1 MATLTINQIIPKMT
15 DQNFKKNIKAVGVIN
30 YEIVSAKSIILYGST
45 KSRADRKQIL
55 VELAEN
61 LKTYG
66 AKYSADSGASG
77 AGFVAIGGTKILLK
91 PTKVAGG
98 VILKPGFFG
107 SSKTKIVDVDIP
119 FGSYYNAVVSAI
131 NDTDKLDDSQKE
143 VLLALTADAAG
154 SSQTTKARVKKVMK
168 SIGQTLPLNTI
179 NNDFGEVL
187 GPLAIASRGLLPIQR
202 GSAVVRIPGRSN
214 EPLLDYKI
222 TDAKKEYKISAKS
235 GETTNT
241 LKPGDV
247 INLIDSAGKTDKNY
261 YHKKWKKTPQ
271 YAVLQILDQGTTK
284 QGPIDAADWL
294 KDHGYKQYFSWLK
307 NTNYTEELRQRCEDT
322 IVKISREAI
331 DFSEIFSDATTSK
344 VYYVKFRMSLTGDI
358 EWKLV
363 ETAQDKKE
371 EQKARKRV
379 TFRSKNF
386 VGRAKDKLG
395 FQV

>member
-1 MATLTINQIIPKMT
+1 MATLTINQVIPKMT
-15 DQNFKKNIKAVGVIN
+15 DQNFKKNIKAVGVLS

-45 KSRADRKQIL
+45 KSRADRKQLL

-61 LKTYG
+61 LKSYG
-66 AKYSADSGASG
+66 AKYMSDSSASG
-77 AGFVAIGGTKILLK
+77 AGVVVIGGTKIMIK
-91 PTKVAGG
+91 PAKVAGG
-98 VILKPGFFG
+98 IILKPGFFG
-107 SSKTKIVDVDIP
+107 TNVNKIVDKDIP
-119 FGSYYNAVVSAI
+119 FGSYYSAVAAAI
-131 NDTDKLDDSQKE
+131 RSTEKLDDTQKE
-143 VLLALTADAAG
+143 VLMALTDDAAG
-154 SSQTTKARVKKVMK
+154 SSSATQSRVKKVMK
-168 SIGQTLPLNTI
+168 AVGQTLPLNTI

-187 GPLAIASRGLLPIQR
+187 GPLAIVSRGLLPIQR

-247 INLIDSAGKTDKNY
+247 INLIDSAGKTDKNF

-271 YAVLQILDQGTTK
+271 YAVLQILDEGTTK
-284 QGPIDAADWL
+284 QGPITAGEWL
-294 KDHGYKQYFSWLK
+294 KNNGYKQYFSWLK
-307 NTNYTEELRQRCEDT
+307 NTNYTEEVRQRCEDT

-344 VYYVKFRMSLTGDI
+344 VYYVKFRLSLTGDI

-371 EQKARKRV
+371 EKKARKRV

>member
-1 MATLTINQIIPKMT
+1 MALTINQLIPKMT
-15 DQNFKKNIKAVGVIN
+15 DQKFKQNIKAVGVLS
-30 YEIVSAKSIILYGST
+30 YEIVSAKSIVLYGST
-45 KSRADRKQIL
+45 KSRADRKQVL

-61 LKTYG
+61 LKNFG
-66 AKYSADSGASG
+66 ARYISDSSASG
-77 AGFVAIGGTKILLK
+77 AGAISIGSAKIMLK

-98 VILKPGFFG
+98 IILKPGFFG
-107 SSKTKIVDVDIP
+107 TNTTSIVDKDIP
-119 FGSYYNAVVSAI
+119 FGSYYSAVTNAIRS
-131 NDTDKLDDSQKE
+131 TTKLDDTQKE
-143 VLLALTADAAG
+143 VLMALTDDAAG
-154 SSQTTKARVKKVMK
+154 SSNTTKNRVKKVMK
-168 SIGQTLPLNTI
+168 NLGQTIPLSTI

-187 GPLAIASRGLLPIQR
+187 GPLAIMSQGLLPIQR

-222 TDAKKEYKISAKS
+222 TDSKREYKISAKS

-247 INLIDSAGKTDKNY
+247 ISLIDGAGKTDKNF

-271 YAVLQILDQGTTK
+271 YAVLQILNEGTTK
-284 QGPIDAADWL
+284 QGPIDAGVWL
-294 KDHGYKQYFSWLK
+294 RDNGYKNYFSWLK
-307 NTNYTEELRQRCEDT
+307 NPTYTEEVRQRCEDT

-331 DFSEIFSDATTSK
+331 DFTEIFSDATTSK
-344 VYYVKFRMSLTGDI
+344 VYYVKFRLSLTGDI

-371 EQKARKRV
+371 EKKTKKRV